1 MFQLGER
8 NKRRSQSIRLTGAQD
23 AWSQMERRMDQRS
36 HIIFVRD
43 PEFELYHEGDR
54 EVSTS
59 GVELHFYH
67 VDV

>member
-1 MFQLGER
+1 MPG
-8 NKRRSQSIRLTGAQD
+8 
-23 AWSQMERRMDQRS
+23 SQMERRMDQRS